1 MAGDEKARF
10 HDVHG
15 LGLLVRGSCHVHGL
29 AMFKDTGKQRLQGFE
44 T

>member
-1 MAGDEKARF
+1 MADDQKARF

-15 LGLLVRGSCHVHGL
+15 LGLLMPVSCRVHGL
-29 AMFKDTGKQRLQGFE
+29 AMFKETGKQRLQGFE